1 MKTAEKEKE
10 FLEIVDLL
18 KNRLDRLQEETPEE
32 TDDYHRL
39 FLYFVGEQF
48 EGISPE
54 KIQICDQKGD
64 QKIDFYDAGED
75 RFVAYQCKLPE
86 LELLEERKSVATFG
100 PDLVNEAE
108 DILTFL
114 TDSSGTATGNKAAQK
129 ARTRYR
135 LLKQNSQQED
145 QTYQLEITL
154 ACFGNLTP
162 PAREKLKEL
171 EDRWMNNNEEFKI
184 KVIDFDTI
192 AEELSLSLV
201 SPVRPKQIRL
211 KYKKDTSVK
220 TNEWGYAL
228 VPAIEFY
235 ELFDKHKMA
244 LFDLN
249 VRYYLERSSVN
260 KEIIRTLNTTAG
272 QRRFHLLN
280 NGVTISATN
289 CSFSTDHL
297 QVTLHNP
304 QIINGCQTVI
314 SIFRA
319 YNQISNEFKL
329 RNFTEKCYVPVR
341 IIQTQD
347 PDLLAEVVTA
357 SNNQNKMSPRNLRSN
372 SRIQRVLQQ
381 KFGQLTHGYFYE
393 RKDGE
398 FKSIME
404 YAPSNFKPRYYQY
417 NNRHR
422 AINNEILAKAWL
434 SFIGFSTDASEK
446 IKAFEFIDDGG
457 RYEWLFERSPAPED
471 WGMVALGPQVPF
483 NEENFEPYP
492 PEPVQY
498 LLSYLIFEFV
508 KAHLPSP
515 RTNRTEC
522 VKRLKDTRQI
532 ADDSSAEDINRALM
546 KDEEYVLNQ
555 ILYNM
560 KEVIVELYAWILIKA
575 YGPLNADTA
584 DKILQLPGLRDL
596 YAAPNFKPFV
606 DDLRRADLLENPED
620 NVLFTCF
627 EFIKESVTRWKS
639 THEQEY
645 SASQR
650 RIRYLHSDKV
660 VEQMKDFLSKTNEN
674 TKRFAYEWKRPQID
688 FLHSLPELSSDQ

>member
-1 MKTAEKEKE
+1 MRAAEKEKE
-10 FLEIVDLL
+10 FLEIIDLL
-18 KNRLDRLQEETPEE
+18 KKRLDQLHEDTPEE

-86 LELLEERKSVATFG
+86 IERLEEKKSVATFG
-100 PDLVNEAE
+100 PNLVNEAE

-114 TDSSGTATGNKAAQK
+114 TDSSGNATGNKAVQK
-129 ARTRYR
+129 ARTKYR
-135 LLKQNSQQED
+135 LLKQSSKVENQI
-145 QTYQLEITL
+145 YQLEVTL

-171 EDRWMNNNEEFKI
+171 QNQWMNKNEEFKI

-201 SPVRPKQIRL
+201 SSVRPKQIKL
-211 KYKKDTSVK
+211 KYKKGTSVN
-220 TNEWGYAL
+220 TREWGYAL

-260 KEIIRTLNTTAG
+260 KEIIRSLDTTAG
-272 QRRFHLLN
+272 QKRFHLLN
-280 NGVTISATN
+280 NGVTISTTS
-289 CSFSTDHL
+289 CSFSENHL

-319 YNQISNEFKL
+319 YNQISDEFKL

-341 IIQTQD
+341 IIQTRD
-347 PDLLAEVVTA
+347 PELLAEVVTA

-372 SRIQRVLQQ
+372 SRVQRVLQQ
-381 KFGQLTHGYFYE
+381 QFNQLTYRYFYE

-422 AINNEILAKAWL
+422 VIDNEILAKAWL

-446 IKAFEFIDDGG
+446 INAFEFIDDGG
-457 RYEWLFERSPAPED
+457 RYEWLFERSPASEH
-471 WGMVALGPQVPF
+471 WGIITLGPQVSF
-483 NEENFEPYP
+483 NEENFEPYA

-508 KAHLPSP
+508 RAYLPSP
-515 RTNRTEC
+515 RSNKAEC
-522 VKRLKDTRQI
+522 IQRLKDTGQL
-532 ADDSSAEDINRALM
+532 ADNAPAEDIDKALM
-546 KDEEYVLNQ
+546 GDEDYVLNQ

-584 DKILQLPGLRDL
+584 GKILQLPGIYAL
-596 YAAPNFKPFV
+596 YAAPDFKTFV
-606 DDLRRADLLENPED
+606 NDLGKADLLENLE
-620 NVLFTCF
+620 NNILFTGF
-627 EFIKESVTRWKS
+627 EFIKE
-639 THEQEY
+639 
-645 SASQR
+645 A
-650 RIRYLHSDKV
+650 
-660 VEQMKDFLSKTNEN
+660 VELT
-674 TKRFAYEWKRPQID
+674 PI
-688 FLHSLPELSSDQ
+688 L